1 MNQDQRLVPFLGGL
15 ILGGVGGAAAEGNKM
30 MPYNNNYGYG
40 YNYYPPYYNN
50 YQYPTYNYYQAVPA
64 QGAPVIN
71 SMEHPVYNNYPA
83 MSYPSDAIA
92 PGKIINENPIPIILT
107 NQNRSIQDISYV
119 PKYIP

>member
-30 MPYNNNYGYG
+30 MPYNNYGYG

-71 SMEHPVYNNYPA
+71 SMEHPLYNNYNT
-83 MSYPSDAIA
+83 MNYPSDAIA